1 MRQVKS
7 NSIVLVRE
15 VDEGIFQLL
24 GMGAGQP
31 NRLISTRL
39 AIDKA
44 SENLT
49 MEYDGENIIAYLDQ
63 EFRNAILVSDAF
75 FPFPDNVVT
84 ASQAGI
90 KTIVQPGG
98 SMRDKKVI
106 KACDDLDIA
115 MVFTGL
121 RHFKH

>member
-1 MRQVKS
+1 M
-7 NSIVLVRE
+7 
-15 VDEGIFQLL
+15 
-24 GMGAGQP
+24 
-31 NRLISTRL
+31 ISTRL

-49 MEYDGENIIAYLDQ
+49 LEYDGEDILTYFNQ
-63 EFRNAILVSDAF
+63 EFGNAILVSDAF

-84 ASQAGI
+84 ASQVGI

-106 KACDDLDIA
+106 KACDDLGIA